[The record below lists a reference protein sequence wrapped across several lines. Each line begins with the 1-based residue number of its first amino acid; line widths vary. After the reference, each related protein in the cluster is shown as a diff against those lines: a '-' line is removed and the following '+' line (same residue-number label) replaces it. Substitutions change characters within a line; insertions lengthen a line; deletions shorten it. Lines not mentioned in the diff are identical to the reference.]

1 MEIDEFIRLHEYLV
15 TRYCDKDEYFEERLT
30 SIEDKLTDILNKLE
44 KTDNSSDDDDHG
56 LPF

>member
-15 TRYCDKDEYFEERLT
+15 TRYCDKDDYFEERLS

-44 KTDNSSDDDDHG
+44 MADDSADDVHE